1 MINNNEVV
9 IDKRFLGKLYLV
21 IEISNINFLFSNLL
35 FFRES
40 VNNVEISYIENGIL
54 DINFVDDDE

>member
-1 MINNNEVV
+1 MINNNEVE

>member
-9 IDKRFLGKLYLV
+9 IDKRFLEKLYLV

>member
-9 IDKRFLGKLYLV
+9 VDKRFLGKLYLV

>member
-9 IDKRFLGKLYLV
+9 VDKRFLGKLYLV

-40 VNNVEISYIENGIL
+40 VNSVEISYIENGIL